1 MTESTQLRPIDQLC
15 QSLSDERFKAN
26 LQQALP
32 ANVDVQRFVRTA
44 INAIQTHPQQDK
56 LLNCDK
62 RTLFVACQKAAADGL
77 VLDGREA
84 TLVAYFN
91 KKKGTNDIGYIPMVQ
106 GLVKTARNSGEIAN
120 LYAEV
125 VYQNDSFTYSP
136 GVDLEPIFNPDWFSD
151 DRGPAKGAY
160 AVVTLK
166 TGEKVTAILPKSRIL
181 KIASGGNNA
190 YQYDPEN
197 GAHFSE
203 WWKKTAIKNVLK
215 YAPKSAELI
224 ELESHDNDIEF
235 QAMQPEKA
243 VSVGDMLES
252 KPNVVKL
259 PPASEG
265 GSIYIDSPATVET
278 HGTDQ
283 VVSPPETSDAPL
295 QQEPEALAPTEEQ
308 WPRVVDDQFV
318 DSSGVIFD
326 HNLHGKSGSKPA
338 MNADGTFRK
347 KRNTAAKV
355 APVATEE
362 PAAAPQHTAAN
373 TVAYERLLAGIKA
386 AASTV
391 ALEAIDTMPEWGQ
404 LNQEKGETATLRG
417 IIEAKRDSFNVPA

>member
-15 QSLSDERFKAN
+15 QSLSNEQFKAN

-32 ANVDVQRFVRTA
+32 ANVDVERFVRTA

-62 RTLFVACQKAAADGL
+62 RTLFVSLQKAAADGL

-125 VYQNDSFTYSP
+125 VYQNDSFSYSP
-136 GVDLEPIFNPDWFSD
+136 GVDLEPIFNPDWFAD
-151 DRGPAKGAY
+151 DRGAAKGAY

-166 TGEKVTAILPKSRIL
+166 SGEKITSILPKSRIL
-181 KIASGGNNA
+181 QIAGGGNNA
-190 YQYDPEN
+190 YQYDPNN
-197 GAHFSE
+197 GKHFSE

-224 ELESHDNDIEF
+224 ELERHDNDIEF
-235 QAMQPEKA
+235 ESMKLEKPA
-243 VSVGDMLES
+243 GVMGMLES
-252 KPNVVKL
+252 SPVVAL

-265 GSIYIDSPATVET
+265 GTVAIESPATVELQP
-278 HGTDQ
+278 TDVIVQ
-283 VVSPPETSDAPL
+283 PETVSNV
-295 QQEPEALAPTEEQ
+295 Q
-308 WPRVVDDQFV
+308 WPRLTNDGYE
-318 DSSGVIFD
+318 DSAGDMFD
-326 HNLHGKSGSKPA
+326 HSIHGKSGNQPA
-338 MNADGTFRK
+338 MNANGTFRK
-347 KRNTAAKV
+347 RRSDKGTSV
-355 APVATEE
+355 PESPEE
-362 PAAAPQHTAAN
+362 PPIAP
-373 TVAYERLLAGIKA
+373 AGSDAFQDIKA
-386 AASTV
+386 FVLQAETQV
-391 ALEAIDTMPEWGQ
+391 DFERIDGMPAWSH
-404 LNQEKGETATLRG
+404 LNQDGGENTTLRAQ
-417 IIEAKRDSFNVPA
+417 IEAKRSALGIA